1 MLMTS
6 HYPDLGSAS
15 DWSFRIVLVIGWSKI
30 PTQIWVVKCISMEHL
45 AGVFYCAAFVSLLRA
60 NASAAAS
67 VRRLDRRKSLF
78 STYETSFFSIPE
90 RRFPTKREMKTIKLW
105 KKIVGCCIAIACS
118 IAQKHSM
125 KNRFKQEKQ
134 KGVKTL
140 SIIMG
145 GAFTKLNEV

>member
-1 MLMTS
+1 MTC
-6 HYPDLGSAS
+6 HYPDLESAS

-45 AGVFYCAAFVSLLRA
+45 AGVFYCAAFVFLLRA

-78 STYETSFFSIPE
+78 STYETSFFSMPE

-105 KKIVGCCIAIACS
+105 KKNCS
-118 IAQKHSM
+118 MLYSNCLFNSAKTF
-125 KNRFKQEKQ
+125 NEK
-134 KGVKTL
+134 
-140 SIIMG
+140 
-145 GAFTKLNEV
+145 

>member
-1 MLMTS
+1 MTC
-6 HYPDLGSAS
+6 HYPDLESAS

-78 STYETSFFSIPE
+78 STYETSFFSMPE

-105 KKIVGCCIAIACS
+105 KKIVRCCIAIACS

-125 KNRFKQEKQ
+125 KNRSKQEKQ
-134 KGVKTL
+134 KEVKTL

-145 GAFTKLNEV
+145 QAFTKPNEV